1 MTKPHDTISDDEF
14 QLAVEYMTA
23 MNTVPARA
31 YPDDEPEQRRLQDMF
46 DQVWIDFCK
55 SVGRLQ

>member
-1 MTKPHDTISDDEF
+1 MSKPHDTISDDEF

-23 MNTVPARA
+23 MNTVPVKFT
-31 YPDDEPEQRRLQDMF
+31 DDEEKRQRLQAMF

-55 SVGRLQ
+55 RVGRLQ